1 MNRKNWNMG
10 EKGEDR
16 RIVWWRK
23 RIERKEKRKQK
34 VNWIERT
41 EGFGKWRKNKSTR
54 REKER
59 DREKNNLMKRK
70 KRKRKRNSM

>member
-1 MNRKNWNMG
+1 MG

-23 RIERKEKRKQK
+23 RIERKEKKKTKRK
-34 VNWIERT
+34 WIERT
-41 EGFGKWRKNKSTR
+41 EELGKWRKNKSAR

-59 DREKNNLMKRK
+59 DREKNSVMKKEKGK
-70 KRKRKRNSM
+70 KER